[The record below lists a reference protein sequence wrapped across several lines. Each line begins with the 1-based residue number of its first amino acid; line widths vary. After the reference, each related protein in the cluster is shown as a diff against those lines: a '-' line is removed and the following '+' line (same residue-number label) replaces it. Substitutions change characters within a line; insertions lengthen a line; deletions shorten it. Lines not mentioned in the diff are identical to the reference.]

1 MRMRVT
7 EKRPEVKDKGV
18 REKRLGTEKT
28 RN

>member
-18 REKRLGTEKT
+18 REKRLGTEKR

>member
-7 EKRPEVKDKGV
+7 EKRPEGKDKGV
-18 REKRLGTEKT
+18 REKRLETEKR